1 MKMDLSRVKTIGAG
15 LLRPEGVMVADDGT
29 IYTADGR
36 GRCARIEKSGKTI
49 FFGDLEG
56 LPNGLCLDKDGN
68 CIVANIGNGQVQSLS
83 PSGTHK
89 VLMTEADG
97 KQMGSPN
104 FPFMDSKNRLWVS
117 NSTDHEDLD
126 AALQGP
132 IPDGGVVLIQN
143 GKSRIVADGICF
155 SNGLTPDADE
165 KTLYVAE
172 TMKRRILRYDIADD
186 GSLSGREVYGP
197 DILGAL
203 GYPDG
208 IAFDEA
214 GNLWITFPAWN
225 AVGYLNLRQELVVVL
240 EDTDGKILRRPT
252 NICFGWEGRRI
263 AFIGSLEGTS
273 IPYFE
278 VPSPGMRL
286 VHQKF

>member
-1 MKMDLSRVKTIGAG
+1 MKMDLSKVKTIGTG
-15 LLRPEGVMVADDGT
+15 ILRPEGVMTADDGT

-36 GRCARIEKSGKTI
+36 GQCARIEKSGKTS
-49 FFGDLEG
+49 FFGELEG
-56 LPNGLCLDKDGN
+56 LPNGLCLDREGN

-83 PSGTHK
+83 PEGKHK

-97 KQMGSPN
+97 KRMVTPN
-104 FPFMDSKNRLWVS
+104 FPFVDSKNRLWVS
-117 NSTDHEDLD
+117 NSTDHEDLS

-132 IPDGGVVLIQN
+132 VPDGSIVLVEQD
-143 GKSRIVADGICF
+143 KSRIVSGGICF
-155 SNGLTPDADE
+155 ANGLTPDADE
-165 KTLYVAE
+165 KFLYVAE
-172 TMKRRILRYDIADD
+172 TMKRRILRYAIAQD

-214 GNLWITFPAWN
+214 ANLWITFPSWN
-225 AVGYLNLRQELVVVL
+225 TVGYLTPQQELIMFL
-240 EDTDGKILRRPT
+240 EDPERKILRRPT
-252 NICFGWEGRRI
+252 NICFGWAGRKT

-278 VPSPGMRL
+278 VPFPGMRL
-286 VHQKF
+286 IHQKR